1 MFPSRQY
8 LANSTP
14 AQGTVDNRRLHLRTG
29 ERFSVNSFSSQLSF
43 KGLRPA
49 KLYESPSTSGN
60 VETLEANSFEFSTT
74 WFATQVFRACDKYGI
89 VFEASRM
96 DSHYINKLRK
106 GPERDREIGALGP
119 HSDHRWSSLPRQL
132 CQSLCFASAHFIG
145 NVRGIPPAKDSPAF
159 LPASKL

>member
-1 MFPSRQY
+1 MKVPQRQATSR
-8 LANSTP
+8 LLKLTPLNS
-14 AQGTVDNRRLHLRTG
+14 ARLSLR
-29 ERFSVNSFSSQLSF
+29 Q
-43 KGLRPA
+43 
-49 KLYESPSTSGN
+49 
-60 VETLEANSFEFSTT
+60 
-74 WFATQVFRACDKYGI
+74 YGI